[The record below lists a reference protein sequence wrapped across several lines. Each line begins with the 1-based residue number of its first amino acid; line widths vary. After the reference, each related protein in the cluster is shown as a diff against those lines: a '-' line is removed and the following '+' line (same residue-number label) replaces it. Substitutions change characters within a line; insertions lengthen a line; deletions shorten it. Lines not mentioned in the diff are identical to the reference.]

1 MNVSSK
7 QLTLLTVFAN
17 AFIIIAFGHG
27 VIILGIA
34 EIYFTFQAII
44 DLLFGKHDVTIL
56 LWLASIIGL

>member
-1 MNVSSK
+1 
-7 QLTLLTVFAN
+7 LTVFAN